1 MVLTVIDQPVS
12 QWQYPVL
19 DFLLRGDGTLP
30 MKPAKT
36 SGELPDT
43 SSAERI
49 LSAAETLFAEQGF
62 DAVSMNDI
70 ATKAGVSK
78 ANIFH
83 HFNSKNELYLAVFG
97 AACEESRARLETLES
112 SEDSFVERLAHF
124 AGGHLQAILEHGNM
138 ARLILRDLLENGE
151 ERGKELAEKVL
162 GPNFAKLVE
171 IIRQGQ
177 ARGELRTDVDP
188 AMVAVMLIAANVYFF
203 EARAVLRHY
212 PDVDFAGDPQRYSAK
227 MLSLLLGGILPK
239 AQETKQ

>member
-1 MVLTVIDQPVS
+1 MN
-12 QWQYPVL
+12 
-19 DFLLRGDGTLP
+19 
-30 MKPAKT
+30 PAKIAV
-36 SGELPDT
+36 EFPDT

-62 DAVSMNDI
+62 DATSMNDI
-70 ATKAGVSK
+70 ARLAGVSK

-97 AACEESRARLETLES
+97 AACEESRARLEALES
-112 SEDSFVERLAHF
+112 SAGSFVERLAHF
-124 AGGHLQAILEHGNM
+124 AGGHLQAILEHDNM

-151 ERGKELAEKVL
+151 KRGQELAEKVL

-177 ARGELRTDVDP
+177 GRGELRADVDP
-188 AMVAVMLIAANVYFF
+188 AMVAVMLIGANVYFF

-212 PDVDFAGDPQRYSAK
+212 PDVDFADNPQCYSAK

-239 AQETKQ
+239 TQEPRQ